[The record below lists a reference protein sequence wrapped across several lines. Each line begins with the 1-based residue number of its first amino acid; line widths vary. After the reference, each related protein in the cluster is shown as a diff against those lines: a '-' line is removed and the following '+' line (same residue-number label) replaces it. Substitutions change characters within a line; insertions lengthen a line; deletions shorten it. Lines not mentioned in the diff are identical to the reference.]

1 MVGRGCTKGEIQGR
15 IRVFKDY
22 YLPEKID
29 FEIAVAKNT
38 DPGWTPLLGL
48 CKGLI
53 IENGGILSHAAI
65 VSRELGIPTIIGVKN
80 ATKILKSG

>member
-1 MVGRGCTKGEIQGR
+1 M
-15 IRVFKDY
+15 
-22 YLPEKID
+22 PEVID

-38 DPGWTPLLGL
+38 DPGWTPLLGF

-65 VSRELGIPTIIGVKN
+65 VSRELGIPTVIGVKG
-80 ATKILKSG
+80 ATKKIKDGQVLEINGANGTIKNIK